1 MQEEK
6 FLSRDTIHSIND
18 EKYEVV
24 YVDEWGGNVRL
35 YVMNGRERL
44 AIEECFIQDSTPKL
58 DVFIRLLALCLKDET
73 GQRIFLDDEINKL
86 GEKSSA
92 VTSKLIAKCL
102 DLNGLSPNAKEE
114 IKKK

>member
-1 MQEEK
+1 MQEDK
-6 FLSRDTIHSIND
+6 FLSRDVVHNIND

-44 AIEECFIQDSTPKL
+44 AIEERFMQADTPKL
-58 DVFIRLLALCLKDET
+58 DVFIYLLALCLKDEN
-73 GQRIFLDDEINKL
+73 GQRIFLDDEVNKL
-86 GEKSSA
+86 GEKSSS

-102 DLNGLSPNAKEE
+102 ELNGLSPAVKEE

>member
-58 DVFIRLLALCLKDET
+58 
-73 GQRIFLDDEINKL
+73 